1 MDELARQMAV
11 VVWTDVTSISS
22 ETVGICGVDSI
33 VARSVGKRF
42 GRRYVF
48 RGVDVR
54 AEPGE
59 VIAIT
64 GHNGSGKSTLLRILS
79 GLLTPTEGEVYGL
92 SEGRKLSSENIAH
105 AVGYVAPYVNSYDS
119 FTARENLEFVRRV
132 RRIDSV
138 QNVDDVLSRVGLAK
152 FADQT
157 VGTYSSGMKQRLRI
171 GLALLHDPAI
181 LMFDEPGTNL
191 DAAGRDLVASVV
203 MQQKASGR
211 VVILATNSEHEAAM
225 CDREISMTEF
235 VLS

>member
-1 MDELARQMAV
+1 M
-11 VVWTDVTSISS
+11 
-22 ETVGICGVDSI
+22 DSI

-54 AEPGE
+54 AEPGD

-79 GLLTPTEGEVYGL
+79 GLLTPTEGEVFGML
-92 SEGRKLSSENIAH
+92 EGHKIRSENMTR
-105 AVGYVAPYVNSYDS
+105 AVGFVAPYVNSYDS
-119 FTARENLEFVRRV
+119 FTARENLEFVCRV
-132 RRIDSV
+132 RRIDSAN
-138 QNVDDVLSRVGLAK
+138 NVDEVLSRVGLAR

-191 DAAGRDLVASVV
+191 DAAGRALVASVV
-203 MQQKASGR
+203 EQQKALR
-211 VVILATNSEHEAAM
+211 RIVVLATNSEQEAAL

-235 VLS
+235 ALL